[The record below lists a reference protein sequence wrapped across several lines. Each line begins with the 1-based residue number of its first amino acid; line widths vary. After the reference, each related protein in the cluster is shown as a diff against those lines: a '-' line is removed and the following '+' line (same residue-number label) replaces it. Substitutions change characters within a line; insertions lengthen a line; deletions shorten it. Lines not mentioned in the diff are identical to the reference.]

1 MRPIRTARLLGLAL
15 CALGALW
22 SGCAASGEPGSPET
36 ARSALAGALQ
46 ARYPE
51 ITRFELAP
59 LSGEARRQSAA
70 APSVSGFEIPADV
83 ALEKRI
89 RIWAITAGKDG
100 ANRRAPWWW
109 AVKAFGP
116 AMVARRGLR
125 AGEQIHPTDIAV
137 EERDL
142 TESPGLLLTADPGV
156 GGARWRVTRFIRA
169 GAALRRSDLE
179 PAPQVARGQEIRVS
193 VVSDVYTIE
202 TTGIARD
209 EGRVG
214 DVIAVT
220 RPGTSERY
228 FAEVTGEREALI
240 RGKP

>member
-1 MRPIRTARLLGLAL
+1 
-15 CALGALW
+15 
-22 SGCAASGEPGSPET
+22 
-36 ARSALAGALQ
+36 
-46 ARYPE
+46 
-51 ITRFELAP
+51 
-59 LSGEARRQSAA
+59 
-70 APSVSGFEIPADV
+70 
-83 ALEKRI
+83 
-89 RIWAITAGKDG
+89 
-100 ANRRAPWWW
+100 
-109 AVKAFGP
+109 
-116 AMVARRGLR
+116 MVARRGLR
-125 AGEQIHPTDIAV
+125 AGEQIHPTDIAM

-142 TESPGLLLTADPGV
+142 TESAGLLLTADPGV

-202 TTGIARD
+202 TTGIAHD

>member
-1 MRPIRTARLLGLAL
+1 MRPVRTTQLLGLAL

-22 SGCAASGEPGSPET
+22 SGRAASGEPGSPET
-36 ARSALAGALQ
+36 ARSALARALQ

-59 LSGEARRQSAA
+59 LSEEARRRSAT
-70 APSVSGFEIPADV
+70 APSVPGFEIPADV

-100 ANRRAPWWW
+100 ANRRAPWWL

-125 AGEQIHPTDIAV
+125 AGEQIHPTDIAW

-156 GGARWRVTRFIRA
+156 GDARWRGTRFIRA
-169 GAALRRSDLE
+169 RAPPRRPDLE
-179 PAPQVARGQEIRVS
+179 PAPQIAPGPEI
-193 VVSDVYTIE
+193 
-202 TTGIARD
+202 
-209 EGRVG
+209 
-214 DVIAVT
+214 
-220 RPGTSERY
+220 
-228 FAEVTGEREALI
+228 GERALS
-240 RGKP
+240 PA